1 MFKNGS
7 LALGHLLV
15 FITILIW
22 SVAFVGNKVLL
33 FYITPIEVMLYRF
46 ILAYVVLLLIYPSLN
61 TIKSLKDEIYF
72 FMIGFLGIF
81 LYFLLENYALK
92 YTQATNVG
100 LYMGAIPLFTAIIAH
115 FILQDEKLSKNIII
129 GFTLAMVGMALIL
142 LDGKGFSLRL
152 KGDMIAILA
161 AFTFALYSTILKLA
175 PKGYHFIVVTRK
187 SFLYAIVLMILYHFI
202 SHQPLHLQ
210 ALLLPK
216 VYGNI
221 IFLGLFASSL
231 AFLFYKKGVEIIG
244 SVKSTNYIYLVPLLT
259 AITGIIVL
267 DEQLTIKMIIGGIL
281 ILIGLYIA
289 QKKPKVVN

>member
-1 MFKNGS
+1 MFKNS
-7 LALGHLLV
+7 TLTLGHLLV

-46 ILAYVVLLLIYPSLN
+46 VLAYVILLLIYPK
-61 TIKSLKDEIYF
+61 IKTFKSIKDEAYF
-72 FMIGFLGIF
+72 FVIGFLGVF
-81 LYFLLENYALK
+81 LYFLLENFALK

-115 FILQDEKLSKNIII
+115 FMLKDEKLNANIII
-129 GFTLAMVGMALIL
+129 GFTLAMAGMALIL

-152 KGDMIAILA
+152 KGDMLAIAA
-161 AFTFALYSTILKLA
+161 AATFALYSTILKLS
-175 PKGYHFIVVTRK
+175 PKNYHFIVITRK
-187 SFLYAIVLMILYHFI
+187 SFFYAVILMLVYHLI
-202 SHQPLHLQ
+202 SQKPLHLQ

-267 DEQLTIKMIIGGIL
+267 NEKLTLKMIIGGVL
-281 ILIGLYIA
+281 ILLGLYIS
-289 QKKPKVVN
+289 QRRPKPL

>member
-1 MFKNGS
+1 MFKNSS

-33 FYITPIEVMLYRF
+33 FYIMPIEVMLYRF
-46 ILAYVVLLLIYPSLN
+46 ALAYIVLLLIYPK
-61 TIKSLKDEIYF
+61 IKTFNSIKDEAYF
-72 FMIGFLGIF
+72 FLIGFLGIF
-81 LYFLLENYALK
+81 LYFLLENFALK

-100 LYMGAIPLFTAIIAH
+100 LYMGAIPLFTAIMAH
-115 FILQDEKLSKNIII
+115 FILKDEKLNANVII
-129 GFTLAMVGMALIL
+129 GFTLAMAGMALIL

-152 KGDMIAILA
+152 KGDILA
-161 AFTFALYSTILKLA
+161 IAAAATFALYSTILKLA
-175 PKGYHFIVVTRK
+175 PKGYHFIVITRK
-187 SFLYAIVLMILYHFI
+187 SFFYAVILMLFYHFI
-202 SHQPLHLQ
+202 SQKPLHLQ

-267 DEQLTIKMIIGGIL
+267 NEKLTFKMIVGGIL
-281 ILIGLYIA
+281 ILLGLYVA
-289 QKKPKVVN
+289 QRKPKYI

>member
-161 AFTFALYSTILKLA
+161 AFTFALYSTVLKLA
-175 PKGYHFIVVTRK
+175 PKRYHFIVVTRK

-202 SHQPLHLQ
+202 SHKPLHLQ

-267 DEQLTIKMIIGGIL
+267 NEKLTIKMIIGGIL
-281 ILIGLYIA
+281 ILIGLYVA
-289 QKKPKVVN
+289 QKKPKVI

>member
-1 MFKNGS
+1 MFKNSS

-15 FITILIW
+15 FVTILIW
-22 SVAFVGNKVLL
+22 SVAFVGNKILL

-46 ILAYVVLLLIYPSLN
+46 ALAYVILLLIHPK
-61 TIKSLKDEIYF
+61 IKTFKSIKDEAYF
-72 FMIGFLGIF
+72 FLIGFLGVF
-81 LYFLLENYALK
+81 LYFLLENFALK

-115 FILQDEKLSKNIII
+115 FMLKDEKLNANIII
-129 GFTLAMVGMALIL
+129 GFTLAIAGMALIL
-142 LDGKGFSLRL
+142 LDGKGFNLRL
-152 KGDMIAILA
+152 KGDILA
-161 AFTFALYSTILKLA
+161 IAAAATFALYSTILKLA
-175 PKGYHFIVVTRK
+175 PKNYHFIVITRK
-187 SFLYAIVLMILYHFI
+187 SFFYAVILMLLYHFT
-202 SHQPLHLQ
+202 SQKPLHLQ

-244 SVKSTNYIYLVPLLT
+244 SIKSTNYIYLVPLLT

-267 DEQLTIKMIIGGIL
+267 NEKITVKMIIGGVL
-281 ILIGLYIA
+281 ILLGLYIS
-289 QKKPKVVN
+289 QRRPKPL

>member
-7 LALGHLLV
+7 IALGHLLV

-46 ILAYVVLLLIYPSLN
+46 ALAYVVLLLIYPK
-61 TIKSLKDEIYF
+61 IKTFNSIKDEAYF
-72 FMIGFLGIF
+72 FLIGFLGIF
-81 LYFLLENYALK
+81 LYFLLENFALK

-115 FILQDEKLSKNIII
+115 FMLKDEKLNANIII
-129 GFTLAMVGMALIL
+129 GFTLSMIGMALIL
-142 LDGKGFSLRL
+142 LDGKGFNLRL
-152 KGDMIAILA
+152 KGDILAILA
-161 AFTFALYSTILKLA
+161 AATFALYSTILKLA
-175 PKGYHFIVVTRK
+175 PKGYHFIVITRK
-187 SFLYAIVLMILYHFI
+187 SFFYAVVLMLLYHFI
-202 SHQPLHLQ
+202 SHKPLHLQ

-216 VYGNI
+216 VYGNV

-267 DEQLTIKMIIGGIL
+267 NEKLTFKMIIGGTL
-281 ILIGLYIA
+281 ILLGLYIA
-289 QKKPKVVN
+289 QRKPKLA

>member
-61 TIKSLKDEIYF
+61 TIKSFKDEIYF

-129 GFTLAMVGMALIL
+129 GFTLAMAGMALIL

-161 AFTFALYSTILKLA
+161 AFTFALYSTVLKLA
-175 PKGYHFIVVTRK
+175 PKGYHFIVITRK

-202 SHQPLHLQ
+202 SHQPLHLL

-267 DEQLTIKMIIGGIL
+267 NEKLTIKMIVGGIL
-281 ILIGLYIA
+281 ILIGLYVA
-289 QKKPKVVN
+289 QKKPKVI